1 MYNLLNCVCNVVLD
15 LKAQKTKQEE
25 EVLKKQ
31 LEDALQEVRSDL
43 KFAENAI

>member
-1 MYNLLNCVCNVVLD
+1 MYNLHNVLVAALNCVCDVVLD

-31 LEDALQEVRSDL
+31 LEDALQEV
-43 KFAENAI
+43 